1 MVSVWDLD
9 SDSSSRTSSTSQGHV
24 MAEHALERFP
34 LHLGLGARASAEPEF
49 TGMNWYSLYAERHAA
64 DGAEGRLVSIYT
76 FGKSWTSWQMH
87 FQRRRS
93 GDLHHARASNRVQ
106 AHPDH

>member
-1 MVSVWDLD
+1 
-9 SDSSSRTSSTSQGHV
+9 

-87 FQRRRS
+87 SNGDEVVICTARGRVTVCKRTQTIENRNRRNARVRRS
-93 GDLHHARASNRVQ
+93 SL
-106 AHPDH
+106 